1 MFLRNKSDSLTVVL
15 RTKKGFKKVEP
26 NKIIEIDKKDLLTAL
41 NSNLEEVK
49 EAPQIVES
57 ESPKAL
63 EGTVKPQ
70 QPKQDPETPV
80 EPQKDVTIEQPTVC
94 VVPTQTE
101 ETVEV
106 LEAKIETLKKNW
118 ANTSRPKK
126 KEAIQKEIKEAQA
139 KLGKLKENK

>member
-26 NKIIEIDKKDLLTAL
+26 NTIIEVDKKDLLTAL

-49 EAPQIVES
+49 KAPQVDETES
-57 ESPKAL
+57 SKA
-63 EGTVKPQ
+63 
-70 QPKQDPETPV
+70 PKQDPETLV
-80 EPQKDVTIEQPTVC
+80 EPQKDATTEQTTVD

-118 ANTSRPKK
+118 TNTSRPKK
-126 KEAIQKEIKEAQA
+126 KEAIQKEIKEVQA
-139 KLGKLKENK
+139 KLDKLKENK

>member
-1 MFLRNKSDSLTVVL
+1 MFLKNKSDSLTVVL

-26 NKIIEIDKKDLLTAL
+26 NKIIEVDKKDLLTAL

-49 EAPQIVES
+49 EAPQIVEP
-57 ESPKAL
+57 ESSKTP
-63 EGTVKPQ
+63 ETPVEPQ

-80 EPQKDVTIEQPTVC
+80 EPQKDATTDQPTVDT
-94 VVPTQTE
+94 VPTQTE

-118 ANTSRPKK
+118 TNTSRPKK
-126 KEAIQKEIKEAQA
+126 KEAIQKEIKEVQV
-139 KLGKLKENK
+139 KLDKLKENK